1 MNEQQLEYLNKY
13 ASDRGVDK
21 ETVDLVLK
29 KDRLDLIYTCINLL
43 GVNFNLLSEVEDLEQ
58 QLKHIISNEKR
69 FK

>member
-21 ETVDLVLK
+21 ETVDLILK

>member
-21 ETVDLVLK
+21 ETVDLILK

-43 GVNFNLLSEVEDLEQ
+43 GVNFNLLNEVEDLEQ
-58 QLKHIISNEKR
+58 QLND
-69 FK
+69 

>member
-43 GVNFNLLSEVEDLEQ
+43 GVNFNLLNEVEDLEQ
-58 QLKHIISNEKR
+58 QLND
-69 FK
+69 

>member
-21 ETVDLVLK
+21 ETVDLILK

-58 QLKHIISNEKR
+58 QLND
-69 FK
+69 